1 MKKAFKPTLYLNG
14 KLLCRLTLG
23 RAAIFSVEDRIYH
36 TSAGVRIHAV
46 NSSEI
51 HFETQHTHYYLNIRP
66 FAAAVRRP
74 PIPVLAA
81 CA

>member
-1 MKKAFKPTLYLNG
+1 MKKTVKPTLYMNG
-14 KLLCRLTLG
+14 KLLCSLALG
-23 RAAIFSVEDRIYH
+23 KAAIFSVEDRIYH
-36 TSAGVRIHAV
+36 TSAVVCIHTV
-46 NSSEI
+46 NSSEV

-74 PIPVLAA
+74 PIPILAA